1 MGKRNQIENAFER
14 IKSRLLS
21 LGISLGDGGDTVLTL
36 ISRLRGEG
44 VTTIA
49 IGFAAEMAKDGEEN
63 TLLIDASSEGKR
75 VANTLNINI
84 TPLSLEDIEKG
95 DVDIK
100 DFIEHLNDLDLD
112 ILSLSMNNSENSN
125 FIGFNNEFWSKIRSR
140 YKFIIV
146 DAGSCQKALPRFW
159 ANWADHTALVLDPA
173 LTNVDIFKRFN
184 GDLDRFGIKLSGFI
198 MNKRTFHIPKFLY
211 NLVY

>member
-1 MGKRNQIENAFER
+1 MGKKNQIENTFER
-14 IKSRLLS
+14 IRSRLLS
-21 LGISLGDGGDTVLTL
+21 LGISLGGGGNTVLT
-36 ISRLRGEG
+36 ITSRLRGEG

-49 IGFAAEMAKDGEEN
+49 IGFAVEMAKDGKEN

-84 TPLSLEDIEKG
+84 TPISLEDINKV

-100 DFIEHLNDLDLD
+100 GFIKYLSDLNLD
-112 ILSLSMNNSENSN
+112 ILSLSMNSSGNSN
-125 FIGFNNEFWSKIRSR
+125 FIDFNTEFWSKIRSQ

-159 ANWADHTALVLDPA
+159 ADWADHTALVLDPT
-173 LTNVDIFKRFN
+173 LTNVDILKRFN